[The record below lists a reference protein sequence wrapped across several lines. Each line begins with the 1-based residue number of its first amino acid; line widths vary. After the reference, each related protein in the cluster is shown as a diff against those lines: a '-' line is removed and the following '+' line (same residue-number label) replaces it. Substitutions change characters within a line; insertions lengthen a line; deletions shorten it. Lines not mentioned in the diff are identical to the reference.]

1 MLDSNKSTNF
11 NIKKKKNNF
20 KPTYLCM
27 MQYAPMDYAI
37 HEYLPYVIFCTQY
50 DTNDHNYSAKNKIKN
65 LQPQ

>member
-11 NIKKKKNNF
+11 NPKKINNF

-27 MQYAPMDYAI
+27 MQYTSMYCTSQ
-37 HEYLPYVIFCTQY
+37 EYLQYVIFCTQY
-50 DTNDHNYSAKNKIKN
+50 DTKDHNYSAKNKIKN